1 MVQWISYLVAANIWK
16 EEVFPNDV
24 PHVVNVS
31 QFIQV
36 LLENKQHLVVRLPIV
51 IFDGNAILQVTGIG
65 LHSIVH
71 YYYIL

>member
-1 MVQWISYLVAANIWK
+1 MVEWIFYLVAANIWK

-36 LLENKQHLVVRLPIV
+36 LLQNEQHLVVRLPIV
-51 IFDGNAILQVTGIG
+51 VFDGDAILQVTGIR
-65 LHSIVH
+65 LHPIVH